1 MNNDAGYG
9 EHALGS
15 NEFPGKDYRGRGLLH
30 LTHAENYR
38 LCALVTGLNIYSN
51 PELVESDMPSIV
63 LFGFWFWETNK
74 LGVIADSSVS
84 SLDKVKKITKIIN
97 PGLKG
102 LEERIEF
109 TAEARELHVRLFGE
123 CN

>member
-1 MNNDAGYG
+1 M
-9 EHALGS
+9 
-15 NEFPGKDYRGRGLLH
+15 H

-38 LCALVTGLNIYSN
+38 LCALATGLNIYSN

-63 LFGFWFWETNK
+63 LSGFWFWKSKK

-84 SLDKVKKITKIIN
+84 SLDKVKKITKITKIIN